1 MAYTSE
7 DVERMKANVLKP
19 DDTFTFTCQMC
30 GNCCRNRAEPIL
42 LTGPD
47 IFRIAKSLGTRPGEV
62 VSKYLTGY
70 LGSTS
75 NTPVFVLRERMD
87 GSCSLLR
94 NGKCMVQDDKPVVCA
109 IFPLGRFTDADTMEA
124 SYFTQ
129 NVSCPGVKKGNEI
142 TLKDWLSAF
151 RIEETETMA
160 RAWLSLMVGVS
171 SVMANMDRAKI
182 TQDMINAMILAMYVG
197 YDTELPYEPQVEQ
210 SKQLIAA
217 YMKKV
222 HHIKLKF

>member
-1 MAYTSE
+1 MAYTAE

-47 IFRIAKSLGTRPGEV
+47 IFRIAKSLGIRPGEV

-87 GSCSLLR
+87 GSCSQSF
-94 NGKCMVQDDKPVVCA
+94 NV
-109 IFPLGRFTDADTMEA
+109 ISFPLLTPGQDT
-124 SYFTQ
+124 F
-129 NVSCPGVKKGNEI
+129 CVK
-142 TLKDWLSAF
+142 
-151 RIEETETMA
+151 
-160 RAWLSLMVGVS
+160 
-171 SVMANMDRAKI
+171 
-182 TQDMINAMILAMYVG
+182 
-197 YDTELPYEPQVEQ
+197 
-210 SKQLIAA
+210 
-217 YMKKV
+217 
-222 HHIKLKF
+222 